1 MNRDF
6 EREYIMA
13 VDSGYQKSLQ
23 WFIQEAIERNKLPPQ
38 AVVTKDGI
46 KMTRPSGWDIDQ
58 AKEYLSV
65 GRYGTFSFRHFLGGA
80 IEEVERLMS
89 LRYSYAENRMNL
101 EKENAELKAQLKY
114 AEEIKTDA
122 V

>member
-46 KMTRPSGWDIDQ
+46 EMTRIGEINDGIDR
-58 AKEYLSV
+58 L
-65 GRYGTFSFRHFLGGA
+65 
-80 IEEVERLMS
+80 IEEVERL
-89 LRYSYAENRMNL
+89 
-101 EKENAELKAQLKY
+101 EKENVHLVRELQQVERQLRY
-114 AEEIKTDA
+114 AEELKTDA